1 MNRITEA
8 LLKTVSD
15 WKGNFK
21 GAYNIRED
29 GQCAG
34 RRSSENIR
42 IESKEDGPGLVIHIS
57 PDTRGETVYIPACVT
72 KGNVDDLV
80 YNDFYVGEGADVTIV
95 AGCGVHTDNEGEAK
109 HNGIHRFF
117 LGKGSHVLSKEK
129 HIGTGTGTGLKKIN
143 PVTDANLAEEAVM
156 EMDTIQIGGVDDT
169 RRTTRAVLGAGAR
182 LIIHERILTDGCER
196 AATDFEVSMD
206 GEDSGVDLIS
216 RSVAKGD
223 SCQEYHSRIQ
233 GNCRCTGHSECDAIL
248 IGNGKV
254 NAAPELYA
262 GDIDASLIHEA
273 AIGKIAGEQIIKLRT
288 LGLTEEEA
296 EQKIVE
302 GFLK

>member
-1 MNRITEA
+1 M
-8 LLKTVSD
+8 
-15 WKGNFK
+15 
-21 GAYNIRED
+21 
-29 GQCAG
+29 
-34 RRSSENIR
+34 
-42 IESKEDGPGLVIHIS
+42 
-57 PDTRGETVYIPACVT
+57 T

-117 LGKGSHVLSKEK
+117 LGKGSHVLYKEK